1 MQELKELTR
10 EIRLL
15 REDTKEIY
23 VAIQGNERLGQKG
36 LKHTIEDH
44 GARIKELE
52 DFRNNHNTKDEVA
65 RATES
70 GKRWRDRIL
79 GGLGGAS
86 ATATAFAPK
95 SFWGKIFAAIQG
107 FFSATN

>member
-1 MQELKELTR
+1 MNELKELTN

-23 VAIQGNERLGQKG
+23 VAIQGNDRLGQKG
-36 LKHTIEDH
+36 LKHTIEEH

-52 DFRNNHNTKDEVA
+52 DFRNNHNTKDEIT

-70 GKRWRDRIL
+70 GKRWRDRL
-79 GGLGGAS
+79 VGGLGGAS

-95 SFWGKIFAAIQG
+95 SFWGKIASIIASWF
-107 FFSATN
+107 N